1 MPTYNYLCEKG
12 HTFEFSYDTMAEAKL
27 ILICPKCGRKADKQI
42 ALSNPVLGVQ
52 SGTYK
57 GEKHQEEIKEAMK
70 DFQEGKPKKEKP

>member
-12 HTFEFSYDTMAEAKL
+12 HKFEFSYDTMAEAKQ
-27 ILICPKCGRKADKQI
+27 ILICPRCGREADKQI

-57 GEKHQEEIKEAMK
+57 GEKHQEEVKEAMK
-70 DFQEGKPKKEKP
+70 DYAKGKPNSGKE